1 MQNKG
6 ILLMA
11 ALCLLLNS
19 TLAQTPEKG
28 LLEGILKDEKG
39 QPVTG
44 TVFIRQTGKGSTA
57 DASGL
62 FTFQPLPAGHY
73 TIEIHALGYQPLV
86 KEIDWPLHDNRRMV
100 FQLQHNNSQLSQVT
114 VWGRTATESVNKQSY
129 NVVAID
135 AKKLYNTTLDVGQV
149 LNRVSGVRVRETG
162 GVGSDVSFSVN
173 GFTGKQVKFFVD
185 GMPMDNFGSSFQLNN
200 IPANFAERIEV
211 YKGVVPVWLG
221 GDALGG
227 AVNIVTNTAP
237 RTYLDVAY
245 SYGSFNTHKSTIN
258 AGYTSKS
265 GFMLQVN
272 AFQNYSDNNY
282 WVNADVADLESGVYT
297 PMRVRRFHDKYSNQ
311 TVVANIGVVEKKWAD
326 QLLLGITLGNN
337 HADIQTGNR
346 MYEVFGGRTRM
357 GNIIQPSLKYTKTNF
372 FTKGLDL
379 RINGKFNLGEERSVD
394 TLFRM
399 YNWMGQ
405 WMYKD
410 KNNPAALGGELSRM
424 DYRFKNNNGIANV
437 NLSYKINEQHSLVVN
452 DVLTTFNRKG
462 QNKFDPE
469 NEADKQPKKTTKNI
483 VGLGYRF
490 DWGAR
495 WSTSLF
501 AKHYYQ
507 SSVTNLKADDEFYH
521 QTGTVS
527 KLGYGM
533 ASTYFLLPALQLKAS
548 YEKTYRLPENDELFG
563 DVINLTGNP
572 NLRPESSDNINVGLN
587 YSFAVQKD
595 HHFMADA
602 NFIFRNAK
610 DYIRNQLQAVS
621 FNGRTLMMPVNTRD
635 VTNRGVDGEIRYSYK
650 DIFTAGVNATYQN
663 LRNNTRIE
671 PGSTVQSQVYKDRIP
686 NMPYFFG
693 NGNAAF
699 SVRNIGGKGTLL
711 TIGYNLLYV
720 HRFYLR
726 WPGQGDKDTKGD
738 IPQQLAHD
746 VNVVYSLANGK
757 YNIAAAAQNITD
769 KTLYDNFSLQKP
781 GRSFSVKLRYF
792 FLKNRP
798 AKS

>member
-1 MQNKG
+1 MQNKA

-11 ALCLLLNS
+11 ALCLLLNAG
-19 TLAQTPEKG
+19 LAQSPGNTG
-28 LLEGILKDEKG
+28 FEGTVRDEKG
-39 QPVTG
+39 APVAA
-44 TVFIRQTGKGSTA
+44 TVLIRETGKGTTSSA
-57 DASGL
+57 AG
-62 FTFQPLPAGHY
+62 TFSFNTLPPGHY
-73 TIEIHALGYQPLV
+73 TIEIRGLGYKPLLQQI
-86 KEIDWPLHDNRRMV
+86 KLPLEGNRPLSFR
-100 FQLQHNNSQLSQVT
+100 LKPANSQLSSVT
-114 VWGRTATESVNKQSY
+114 VWGRSATETVNRQSY

-200 IPANFAERIEV
+200 IPVNFAERIEI

-227 AVNIVTNTAP
+227 AVNIVTNTTP

-245 SYGSFNTHKSTIN
+245 SYGSFNTHKSSLN
-258 AGYTSKS
+258 AGYTSKT
-265 GFMLQVN
+265 GFMLQLN

-297 PMRVRRFHDKYSNQ
+297 PMRVRRFHDQYSNQ
-311 TVVANIGVVEKKWAD
+311 TLVANIGVAGKKWAD
-326 QLLLGITLGNN
+326 QLLVGITLGNN
-337 HADIQTGNR
+337 KADIQTGNR
-346 MYEVFGGRTRM
+346 MYEVFGGRTRK
-357 GNIIQPSLKYTKTNF
+357 GNIIQPTLKYVKTNL

-379 RINGKFNLGEERSVD
+379 RVNGRYNLGEERSVD

-399 YNWMGQ
+399 YNWLGQ
-405 WMYKD
+405 FIYKD
-410 KNNPAALGGELSRM
+410 KNNPAAPGGELSRI
-424 DYRFKNNNGIANV
+424 DYKYKNNNGIANV
-437 NLSYKINEQHSLVVN
+437 NLSYKLNEHHSIVLN
-452 DVLTTFNRKG
+452 DVITTFNRKG
-462 QNKFDPE
+462 KNKFDPD
-469 NEADKQPKKTTKNI
+469 NEADRQPKKTTKNI
-483 VGLGYRF
+483 AGLGYRF
-490 DWGAR
+490 DWDTR

-507 SSVTNLKADDEFYH
+507 ASETNTKANGEFYH

-527 KLGYGM
+527 RLGYGV
-533 ASTYFLLPALQLKAS
+533 ATTYFLLPALQAKVS

-563 DVINLTGNP
+563 DVVNLTGNP
-572 NLRPESSDNINVGLN
+572 DLKPESSDNINVGLN
-587 YSFAVQKD
+587 YSFAVHQD
-595 HHFMADA
+595 HHFMADV

-610 DYIRNQLQAVS
+610 DYIRNQLQPVS
-621 FNGRTLMMPVNTRD
+621 FEGRAAMMPVNTRN
-635 VTNRGVDGEIRYSYK
+635 VTNRGIDGEIRYSYRH
-650 DIFTAGVNATYQN
+650 IFTAGVNATYQN

-686 NMPYFFG
+686 NIPYFFG

-699 SVRNIGGKGTLL
+699 SIPDITGKGSLL

-720 HRFYLR
+720 HEFYLR
-726 WPGQGDKDTKGD
+726 WPSQGDKDTKNN

-746 VNVVYSLANGK
+746 INLVYSLDNGR
-757 YNIAAAAQNITD
+757 YNIAAEGQNITD
-769 KTLYDNFSLQKP
+769 KPLFDNFSLQKP
-781 GRSFSVKLRYF
+781 GRSFSIKLRYF
-792 FLKNRP
+792 FQENHN
-798 AKS
+798 